1 MTDKI
6 ENCLSAPAL
15 EWGKLQRVRKNFG
28 KYVVISCSVFKKR
41 QSFQKFARIFEV
53 QLWNV
58 TENRFPPW

>member
-28 KYVVISCSVFKKR
+28 KYGNSSFPAASLKR
-41 QSFQKFARIFEV
+41 DKAFQNCTDFRGPTVKRDGE
-53 QLWNV
+53 
-58 TENRFPPW
+58 